1 MSGGTGSNPEMAGN
15 IEIRPDSKYYMEL
28 SRLVLS
34 PNEEVMKDALDE
46 PADTR
51 TRIWLLHEE
60 LCQKASRYAKL
71 AQQPMDNFYVS
82 RAELKELDSDKER
95 LVLLMMKIH
104 TVDDLLA
111 AGQGPAAAPSGPSE
125 MASRS
130 TTTVAQILSC
140 PDQHVDPNQDP
151 KAAKQQSEQKGKR
164 KIWNL
169 DTYMEIYN
177 KHTAATSSGAPAVLK
192 RPAQSTD
199 PFCPLDL

>member
-1 MSGGTGSNPEMAGN
+1 MAGN

-130 TTTVAQILSC
+130 TTTVAPIMSC
-140 PDQHVDPNQDP
+140 PDRIWTKSGNQP
-151 KAAKQQSEQKGKR
+151 RVAFFSAHKSELGYKF
-164 KIWNL
+164 
-169 DTYMEIYN
+169 
-177 KHTAATSSGAPAVLK
+177 TAIDRWPSARQRG
-192 RPAQSTD
+192 TD
-199 PFCPLDL
+199 

>member
-1 MSGGTGSNPEMAGN
+1 
-15 IEIRPDSKYYMEL
+15 
-28 SRLVLS
+28 
-34 PNEEVMKDALDE
+34 
-46 PADTR
+46 
-51 TRIWLLHEE
+51 
-60 LCQKASRYAKL
+60 
-71 AQQPMDNFYVS
+71 
-82 RAELKELDSDKER
+82 
-95 LVLLMMKIH
+95 
-104 TVDDLLA
+104 
-111 AGQGPAAAPSGPSE
+111 

-177 KHTAATSSGAPAVLK
+177 KRTAATSSGAPAVLT

-199 PFCPLDL
+199 PFGPLDLSKHPLLPFDPEVAADMQERRNISKRLQNLDPRSQDSPQYLWSWTVYFIRHIGRPPLAVEVREAFKSAHPTLKAGGRTIGHGQGQEWL